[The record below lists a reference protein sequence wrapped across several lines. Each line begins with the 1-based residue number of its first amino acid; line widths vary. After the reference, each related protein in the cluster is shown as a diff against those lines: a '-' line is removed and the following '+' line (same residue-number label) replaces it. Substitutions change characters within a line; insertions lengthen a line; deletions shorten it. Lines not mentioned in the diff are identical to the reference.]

1 MGSAAVIFI
10 LLIVVAVLA
19 IEWRSSARKCRNIA
33 DVYDKDTAAL
43 SSDLAEK
50 TVRIAILEAEI
61 QRLRVIPLTPRPEKV
76 DNSVIRA
83 KSPAQVRQIT
93 EAAWGKQPEIGETD
107 DNE

>member
-1 MGSAAVIFI
+1 MGSAAVIFV
-10 LLIVVAVLA
+10 LLVAVAFMA
-19 IEWRSSARKCRNIA
+19 IEWRSSERRCKNI
-33 DVYDKDTAAL
+33 DDIYDKDTAAL
-43 SSDLAEK
+43 SSDLSEK

>member
-1 MGSAAVIFI
+1 MGSAAVIFV
-10 LLIVVAVLA
+10 LLVVVAVLA
-19 IEWRSSARKCRNIA
+19 IEWRVTARKCRNIA
-33 DVYDKDTAAL
+33 AVYDKDTAAL

-50 TVRIAILEAEI
+50 VVRIEILEAEI

-76 DNSVIRA
+76 DNSIIRA

-93 EAAWGKQPEIGETD
+93 EAAWGKRPELEEVD

>member
-19 IEWRSSARKCRNIA
+19 IEWRSEVRKRKETEEILIQAQNSARVGSTFQG
-33 DVYDKDTAAL
+33 D
-43 SSDLAEK
+43 
-50 TVRIAILEAEI
+50 RIAVLEAEI